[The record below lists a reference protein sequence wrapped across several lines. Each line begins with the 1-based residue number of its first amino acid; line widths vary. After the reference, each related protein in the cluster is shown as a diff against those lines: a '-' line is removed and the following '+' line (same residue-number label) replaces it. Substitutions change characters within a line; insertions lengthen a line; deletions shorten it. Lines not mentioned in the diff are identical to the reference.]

1 MSKVNITRY
10 RYTCDRCGREEECG
24 TVGNQTK
31 PSFFWRRGVN
41 RYPEGADEICGT
53 CSEQFIAW
61 WDEGKPGC
69 LSEVNI
75 FEPGHGD
82 PIWKS
87 NDVKGRTLTR
97 AIERRIATQIKA
109 ALSGDVAGEL
119 KRIVV
124 QTRGRVA
131 AEDAIM
137 PLLEE
142 RFGNRLCYGTVR
154 RLVERY
160 YLSEVDAA

>member
-1 MSKVNITRY
+1 MRGLLRV
-10 RYTCDRCGREEECG
+10 
-24 TVGNQTK
+24 
-31 PSFFWRRGVN
+31 PSAV
-41 RYPEGADEICGT
+41 P
-53 CSEQFIAW
+53 
-61 WDEGKPGC
+61 
-69 LSEVNI
+69 VNI

-97 AIERRIATQIKA
+97 AIERRIASQIQT
-109 ALSGDVAGEL
+109 ALSGDSAQEL

-137 PLLEE
+137 PMLEE

-154 RLVERY
+154 RLVDRY
-160 YLSEVDAA
+160 YLSQPSPEPVHEHHGVAPRTARLRVPITRGLAVAMNPVKSPPFEP

>member
-1 MSKVNITRY
+1 M
-10 RYTCDRCGREEECG
+10 
-24 TVGNQTK
+24 
-31 PSFFWRRGVN
+31 
-41 RYPEGADEICGT
+41 
-53 CSEQFIAW
+53 
-61 WDEGKPGC
+61 
-69 LSEVNI
+69 NI

-87 NDVKGRTLTR
+87 KEVKGRTLTR

-154 RLVERY
+154 QLVERY